1 MTGSEDPAAAARDRL
16 RAGHADREQVIE
28 ALKDAF
34 VQGRLTR
41 DELDVRAGRALAART
56 RAELAALTA
65 DLPGDPA
72 PAPVRRRP
80 LARAA
85 AGSGLCLIIA
95 AAAVRVAFLLNPD
108 GPGPHHSGGPL
119 CLTVAYLAV
128 LTALGIFIHGVGTA
142 VEQRQSRRQL
152 PPRPGGRPGR
162 PGFP

>member
-1 MTGSEDPAAAARDRL
+1 MTGPEDQAAAGRDRL

-65 DLPGDPA
+65 DIPGGPAAAGPARTPA

-85 AGSGLCLIIA
+85 AGSGICLVIA
-95 AAAVRVAFLLNPD
+95 VAAVRVAFLLDPD

-119 CLTVAYLAV
+119 LLTVAFLAV

-152 PPRPGGRPGR
+152 
-162 PGFP
+162 